1 MLTKTFSLFLD
12 DSLYRGFSMYFVQ
25 LLLFGLL
32 EGTELANRYPTRGK
46 NCGRVGNDSGGDGE
60 VEGVGKYR

>member
-1 MLTKTFSLFLD
+1 
-12 DSLYRGFSMYFVQ
+12 MYFVQ